1 MENGKK
7 IILINPWIHDFS
19 AYDLWLKPLGLLYIA
34 AYLEKYGYQ
43 ICLIDCLDYKA
54 TPKPYGCNKFYSEE
68 IAKPCHFHNIPRKYK
83 RYGMPPAVFTRL
95 LMEI

>member
-43 ICLIDCLDYKA
+43 I
-54 TPKPYGCNKFYSEE
+54 
-68 IAKPCHFHNIPRKYK
+68 IA
-83 RYGMPPAVFTRL
+83 L
-95 LMEI
+95 Q